1 MTQLNP
7 FRFCLWLAFGFA
19 IVGCQTAAISP
30 TATSVPTSTPSP
42 ATPTPEI
49 QVISYEL
56 SPGAAAGEWR
66 VVGLVENKGKGSV
79 GPIRLS
85 VSLIDTAGERV
96 AEKSTQIL
104 MSNLHPGE
112 AGPFSVTFEAV
123 SSPAEARVVP
133 LAFEPADGQLADGP
147 RAKLIAEL
155 EQFFTIG
162 SGEFVLIGNVTNPGR
177 SHISLD
183 SLNFLGLGPNG
194 AELVVAVMLFGPG
207 WLAPGETV
215 PFLALAPENPG
226 TVQWTQYHDGL
237 IAEPPAAVALEIRGD
252 PLLSFTAQ
260 GAPFVVGT
268 LANGG
273 RMASSGSVLISL
285 LDENQLVG
293 LWEIGTPRPLQPGE
307 QLAFAAFGSP
317 GIRPRFKPSAAGAV
331 RVETRI
337 EERPAD
343 IGRLPVTLSVDVSIF
358 LSEASTIFI
367 RGTLHNPMEFAVDR
381 ATVYAEV
388 RTATGELVTAG
399 WSESQSLEPD
409 QLADFRLELPVP
421 AGMDATLTEYDLRAI
436 GLKAQP

>member
-19 IVGCQTAAISP
+19 IVGCQTAAISS
-30 TATSVPTSTPSP
+30 TATSVPTSTPPP

-49 QVISYEL
+49 RVISYEL

-66 VVGLVENKGKGSV
+66 VVGLVENQGKGSV

-96 AEKSTQIL
+96 AERSTQIL

-123 SSPAEARVVP
+123 NSPAEARVVP

-147 RAKLIAEL
+147 RAELIAEL

-162 SGEFVLIGNVTNPGR
+162 SGEFVLIGNLTNPGR

-183 SLNFLGLGPNG
+183 SLNFLGLGPRG
-194 AELVVAVMLFGPG
+194 AEMVVAVMLFGPG

-237 IAEPPAAVALEIRGD
+237 IAEPPSAVALEIRGD
-252 PLLSFTAQ
+252 PTLSFTAQ
-260 GAPFVVGT
+260 GAPFIVGT

-273 RMASSGSVLISL
+273 RMASSGSVLVSL
-285 LDENQLVG
+285 LDENRLVG

-317 GIRPRFKPSAAGAV
+317 GIRPRFKPSALGAV

-343 IGRLPVTLSVDVSIF
+343 LGGPPVTLSVDVSVF
-358 LSEASTIFI
+358 LSEGSAIFI
-367 RGTLHNPMEFAVDR
+367 RGTIRNPMEFAVDG